1 MGYTKKFKPNCRIC
15 VAAKSNPKLKVR
27 IYHAAFEREEGDETL
42 RQIAIDDNLTEH
54 SLYNHVKKHI
64 KRRSDRSLQVQKKA
78 ALIKAKMEQEL
89 EISFDHDSV
98 VPEEDFEKG
107 MRLYLAAGIDALEKG
122 KMAITAAQFVQV
134 MKVKSDYMSKR
145 RGQDVEVLKTVYQ
158 TIKKDGIRTPTNVS

>member
-1 MGYTKKFKPNCRIC
+1 M
-15 VAAKSNPKLKVR
+15 AAKANPKLKVR
-27 IYHAAFEREEGDETL
+27 VYRAAFEREEGDETL
-42 RQIAIDDNLTEH
+42 RQIATDTNLNENA
-54 SLYNHVKKHI
+54 LYNHCKKHI
-64 KRRSDRSLQVQKKA
+64 RRRADVSLQVQKKA
-78 ALIKAKMEQEL
+78 AQIKAKVEKDL

-158 TIKKDGIRTPTNVS
+158 TIKKDDVVRTPSQVS